1 MCAKSIPAYGFSTFY
16 TKLAH
21 DKLKSNLSS
30 TVDLA
35 FKGGDKTFMR
45 LFNNAKAYWG
55 KKTKKGA
62 WF

>member
-62 WF
+62 

>member
-21 DKLKSNLSS
+21 DKLKYKLSS

-35 FKGGDKTFMR
+35 FKEGDKTFMR
-45 LFNNAKAYWG
+45 LVNNGKAYWG

-62 WF
+62 